1 MADQSEQ
8 TRDDAE
14 AEPADPRQRHDSDR
28 GESRGSDGQDE
39 RAQQRFDDFALI

>member
-14 AEPADPRQRHDSDR
+14 AEPEDQRQRHDSDR

-39 RAQQRFDDFALI
+39 RDQQRFDDFALI